1 MMISKDSI
9 ETAYAFLHQKL
20 RVYEHST
27 LDWQKDDIEMIIG
40 DYSDQI
46 NPELLLQLSNG
57 NPDFLK
63 DHATF
68 KRDLIHAVSILE
80 QNLSQ

>member
-1 MMISKDSI
+1 MITKDSI

-40 DYSDQI
+40 DYANQI

>member
-1 MMISKDSI
+1 MISKDSI

-40 DYSDQI
+40 DYADQI
-46 NPELLLQLSNG
+46 NPELLQMLSGG
-57 NPDFLK
+57 NCEFLK
-63 DHATF
+63 NHSTF
-68 KRDLIHAVSILE
+68 QTDITHAVNTLE
-80 QNLSQ
+80 KLLNQQ